1 MVVPAER
8 DISNLREDV
17 SHLANRHLAHPCPL
31 PPFLLSS
38 SSFLVCSFLCFKVS
52 HLGTTLYSLASPVAE
67 NSDSDTCTMGA
78 GVFNGTCATAVWK
91 IWELVEE
98 LEVRHV

>member
-1 MVVPAER
+1 MYLGRQRSSLSSQRAYRLCQQALPIFPKSRVVLFFSGDFAMVVPAER

-52 HLGTTLYSLASPVAE
+52 HLGTTLYSLAS
-67 NSDSDTCTMGA
+67 
-78 GVFNGTCATAVWK
+78 
-91 IWELVEE
+91 
-98 LEVRHV
+98 